1 MSTWLGRAATKAEVR
16 ALTVSAV
23 APIYRARYWNAV
35 RGDDL
40 PAGLDY
46 AVFDFA
52 VNSGPG
58 RAVMALQRALGVADD
73 GRLGPVT
80 LAALA
85 GKDPTALIADLCD
98 DRMAFLRKLSTW
110 GSFGKG
116 WTSRCRACGPGRSRW
131 RVSRPPRRP
140 RPSARAAA
148 RRSPPD
154 DPARRRLPA
163 HSPDEAP
170 QMNSEQVAALA
181 RTLVQVGGGIAV
193 GRGWITADEAA
204 TLGGA
209 VVAIVA
215 TAWGL
220 YARRNSALVASA
232 AKVQAAADM
241 ARRLS
246 LDRTPGAHPPS

>member
-1 MSTWLGRAATKAEVR
+1 MDATYDQAFGLVLKHEGGYVDHPDDPGGATNLGVTIGTLSAWLGRAATKAEVR
-16 ALTVSAV
+16 ALTVAAV

-80 LAALA
+80 LTALA
-85 GKDPTALIADLCD
+85 DKDPVALITALCD

-116 WTSRCRACGPGRSRW
+116 WTSRVQGVRAG
-131 RVSRPPRRP
+131 
-140 RPSARAAA
+140 
-148 RRSPPD
+148 
-154 DPARRRLPA
+154 
-163 HSPDEAP
+163 
-170 QMNSEQVAALA
+170 ALA
-181 RTLVQVGGGIAV
+181 
-193 GRGWITADEAA
+193 
-204 TLGGA
+204 
-209 VVAIVA
+209 
-215 TAWGL
+215 
-220 YARRNSALVASA
+220 
-232 AKVQAAADM
+232 M
-241 ARRLS
+241 ARK
-246 LDRTPGAHPPS
+246 PPAAPTSAKCTSCGKALAA